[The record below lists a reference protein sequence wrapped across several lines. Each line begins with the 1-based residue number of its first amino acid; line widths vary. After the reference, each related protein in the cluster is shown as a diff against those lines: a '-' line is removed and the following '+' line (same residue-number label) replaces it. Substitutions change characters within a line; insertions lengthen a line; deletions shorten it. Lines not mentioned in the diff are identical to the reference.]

1 MTTLTIPKQL
11 TKGDE
16 LVVIPRREY
25 EAFSEWREAFEQMRE
40 FTPTVTQK
48 RVLKRARADYRR
60 GKFLTHDE
68 FRRTMATSRSRKRA

>member
-25 EAFSEWREAFEQMRE
+25 EVFSEWREAFGPMKE
-40 FTPTVTQK
+40 FTYTSAQK
-48 RVLKRARADYRR
+48 RVLKQARADYRR
-60 GKFLTHDE
+60 GKFLTHYE
-68 FRRTMATSRSRKRA
+68 FKRTMAASRSQKCS